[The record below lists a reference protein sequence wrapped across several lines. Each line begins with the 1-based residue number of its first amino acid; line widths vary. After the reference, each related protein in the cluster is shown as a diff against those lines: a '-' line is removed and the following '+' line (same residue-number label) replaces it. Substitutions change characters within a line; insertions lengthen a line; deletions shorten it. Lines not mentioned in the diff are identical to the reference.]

1 MTTQHAEPTTDRP
14 RTDHKRPGDQPP
26 TNHEPMLL
34 VNAAKRLGISGN
46 AVLQR
51 VKRGTLYSE
60 RRDGIRFIW
69 VPIAEPTDPTDQEEP
84 TTNRPA
90 SSSDLVAFM
99 EKLVRENGDLR
110 ATAAIWQERHDVIR
124 ERLEATERRAI
135 LAERRLEDLGQP
147 IALAKS
153 AGVVIAMPPG
163 DPIAELE
170 QAETDNPEP
179 LKHEVVEVDT
189 EKEPEAVASSRRRW
203 PWQRRS
209 TSSR

>member
-14 RTDHKRPGDQPP
+14 RSDHKRPGDQPP
-26 TNHEPMLL
+26 TDHEPMLL
-34 VNAAKRLGISGN
+34 INAAQRLGISTN

-51 VKRGTLYSE
+51 VKRGTLYAE
-60 RRDGIRFIW
+60 RRDGIRFVW
-69 VPIAEPTDPTDQEEP
+69 VPIGEPTDPTDQPEP
-84 TTNRPA
+84 TTDRPT
-90 SSSDLVAFM
+90 SRTDLVAFM

-135 LAERRLEDLGQP
+135 LAERRLEELGKP
-147 IALAKS
+147 IALAES

-163 DPIAELE
+163 EPIAEIE
-170 QAETDNPEP
+170 QAEPDKTEP

-209 TSSR
+209 SQER